1 MFYWLIKENLQVL
14 KVICGWR
21 NDKKKT
27 EQNRHIHTKLY
38 STSHFSVIIYLD
50 IQICT
55 IEQKKEYE
63 NLSAVRIAT
72 WTIRHHEKITHF
84 IWIICM
90 CTNGFFNSVYR
101 SQALYNI
108 LKIWCDLWK
117 QTLFTQ
123 IKNIY

>member
-55 IEQKKEYE
+55 IEQKK
-63 NLSAVRIAT
+63 RI
-72 WTIRHHEKITHF
+72 
-84 IWIICM
+84 
-90 CTNGFFNSVYR
+90 
-101 SQALYNI
+101 
-108 LKIWCDLWK
+108 WK
-117 QTLFTQ
+117 S
-123 IKNIY
+123 